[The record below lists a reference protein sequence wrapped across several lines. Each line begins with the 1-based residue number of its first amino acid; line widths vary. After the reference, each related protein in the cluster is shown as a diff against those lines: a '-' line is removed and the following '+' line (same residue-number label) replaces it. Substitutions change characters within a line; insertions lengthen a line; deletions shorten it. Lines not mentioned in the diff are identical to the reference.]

1 MRGNISRTVCR
12 RGNRGGKLRTENRG
26 LARWGSAVLRPY
38 CVRRAIRV
46 CIAALLAAGFY
57 GEFRAH
63 EWGPETRGQTTSTV
77 SRSVWDGVYTEE
89 QAKRGEEMYRKECA
103 SCHGDTLVG
112 GGGASPLT
120 GGTFLSNWNGLT
132 VGDLFE
138 RIRKT
143 MPQGALGKL
152 SKQQDAD
159 VLAYLLSFNKFPAGK
174 TELQKQGEFLRE
186 ILFEATKPDST

>member
-1 MRGNISRTVCR
+1 MRTK
-12 RGNRGGKLRTENRG
+12 NRWLP
-26 LARWGSAVLRPY
+26 RWGAAVLRPY

-46 CIAALLAAGFY
+46 CIAALLAAAFY
-57 GEFRAH
+57 GGFRAH
-63 EWGPETRGQTTSTV
+63 AWGPETRGQTTSTV

-89 QAKRGEEMYRKECA
+89 QAKRGEETYQKECA
-103 SCHGDTLVG
+103 SCHGDSLVG

-143 MPQGALGKL
+143 MPQGSLGKL
-152 SKQQDAD
+152 TKQQDAD

-174 TELQKQGEFLRE
+174 AELQKQVEFLRE
-186 ILFEATKPDST
+186 IRFEATKPDAK